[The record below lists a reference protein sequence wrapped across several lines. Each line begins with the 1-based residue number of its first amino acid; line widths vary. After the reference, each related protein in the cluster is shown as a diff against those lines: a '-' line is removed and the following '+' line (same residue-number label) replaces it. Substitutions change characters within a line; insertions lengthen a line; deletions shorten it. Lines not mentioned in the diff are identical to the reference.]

1 MSPVTKAKTS
11 VFDDFTDSYE
21 AACDRGLA
29 LSGEDR
35 EYFARRRV
43 DHTRR
48 LCSSFSVTTI
58 VDFGCGLGHS
68 TPHLLEAFPRARIVG
83 VDTSKAAIE
92 AAGRRYGSDQIQFTT
107 DGRALE
113 QDVADLAYSNG
124 TFHHIEPIDREAE
137 VRKIR
142 QWLAP
147 GGLFV
152 LWENNP
158 WNPGTRLV
166 MKRIPFDR
174 DAQPLSYLEA
184 RTLLT
189 RCGFRVVAA
198 SFHFYFPAWL
208 KALRRFEPA
217 LERLPLGAQYCLLA
231 QRDPAADWHARQ
243 SGL

>member
-1 MSPVTKAKTS
+1 MTN
-11 VFDDFTDSYE
+11 VFDDFVDSYE

-35 EYFARRRV
+35 EYFAAQRI

-48 LCSSFSVTTI
+48 QCSSLRVGTI
-58 VDFGCGLGHS
+58 LDFGCGLGHG
-68 TPHLLEAFPRARIVG
+68 TPHLLRAFPGARIVG
-83 VDTSKAAIE
+83 LDTSEAAIE
-92 AAGRRYGSDQIQFTT
+92 TARRRFASERVTFTT
-107 DGRALE
+107 NSRIVE
-113 QDVADLAYSNG
+113 HNVVDLAYSNG
-124 TFHHIEPIDREAE
+124 TFHHIEPIDREKE
-137 VRKIR
+137 IR
-142 QWLAP
+142 RILEWLAP
-147 GGLFV
+147 GGIFA

-184 RTLLT
+184 RKLLT
-189 RCGFRVVAA
+189 RCGFRVVDV

-208 KALRRFEPA
+208 KALRRFEPP

-231 QRDPAADWHARQ
+231 QREPF
-243 SGL
+243 